1 MKFQDRLDAGNLLA
15 DKLYGRLKNMAVNHG
30 NILILGIPR
39 GGVIVGDIVAKK
51 FSADFDIIIGRK
63 LGAPA
68 NDELAIGAVMEDGT
82 AYINQYLV
90 DALKVSEEY
99 IEAEKLKQ
107 ANEIKRRKALYRKF
121 SDYKIHDRVAI
132 LVDDGIATGATTVAA
147 ARWTRKQR
155 PSLLIVAVPVAPS
168 QTLDILKQESDAI
181 EVVMVPSTFNA
192 VGEFYENFDPVT
204 DDQIIEIMRNRL
216 PKFS

>member
-1 MKFQDRLDAGNLLA
+1 MKFEDRLHAGNLLA
-15 DKLYGRLKNMAVNHG
+15 DKLYDRLKNIGVNHD

-68 NDELAIGAVMEDGT
+68 NDELAIGAVTEDGT
-82 AYINQYLV
+82 AYINQYLI
-90 DALKVSEEY
+90 DALRISEEY
-99 IEAEKLKQ
+99 IETEKLKQ

-121 SDYKIHDRVAI
+121 NDYNIQDRVAI
-132 LVDDGIATGATTVAA
+132 LVDDGIATGATTLAA

-155 PSLLIVAVPVAPS
+155 PMLLIVAVPVAPS

-204 DDQIIEIMRNRL
+204 DEQIVEIMRDR
-216 PKFS
+216 FA

>member
-1 MKFQDRLDAGNLLA
+1 LKFQDRLDAGNLLA

-107 ANEIKRRKALYRKF
+107 ANEIKRRKALYRKV
-121 SDYKIHDRVAI
+121 SDYKIQDRVAI

-155 PSLLIVAVPVAPS
+155 PTLLIVAVPVAPS
-168 QTLDILKQESDAI
+168 QTLDILKQESDVI
-181 EVVMVPSTFNA
+181 EVVMVPAIFNA

>member
-99 IEAEKLKQ
+99 IESEKLKQ

>member
-1 MKFQDRLDAGNLLA
+1 LKFQDRLDAGNLLA

-68 NDELAIGAVMEDGT
+68 NVELAIGAVMEDGT

-99 IEAEKLKQ
+99 IEVEKLKQ
-107 ANEIKRRKALYRKF
+107 ADEIKRRKALYRKL

-204 DDQIIEIMRNRL
+204 DDQIIEIMRNR
-216 PKFS
+216 FA

>member
-1 MKFQDRLDAGNLLA
+1 
-15 DKLYGRLKNMAVNHG
+15 
-30 NILILGIPR
+30 
-39 GGVIVGDIVAKK
+39 
-51 FSADFDIIIGRK
+51 
-63 LGAPA
+63 
-68 NDELAIGAVMEDGT
+68 MEDGT

>member
-1 MKFQDRLDAGNLLA
+1 LKFQDRLDAGNLLA

-121 SDYKIHDRVAI
+121 SDYKIQDRVAI

-155 PSLLIVAVPVAPS
+155 PTLLIVAVPVAPS

-181 EVVMVPSTFNA
+181 EVVMVPAIFNA
-192 VGEFYENFDPVT
+192 VGEFYENFEPVT